1 MRHLIFLISFISV
14 LHVSAQTCCSGG
26 IPLSNNIGLD
36 FQDVGSFQLGI
47 TYDYNYLN
55 TLKAGTQNLEDNARQ
70 RITHSALV
78 NLGYTFSNKLSV
90 EGLLTYVNQRR
101 EITQITTDLDQ
112 TSGIGDAVVLIK
124 YRFDKFLNNKLIIG
138 IGSKLPLGSS
148 TKTDDQG
155 ITYNADLQP
164 GSNAFDLLYFTQY
177 GFQAN
182 FRPSFSINSRLI
194 YRATGTNNSY
204 FGDTTYKF
212 GNELQAFL
220 NFSDQFVLNKTLINP
235 SLSLK
240 YRHAALD
247 EIGGSE
253 LNNTGGDWWF
263 IIPNLSVDLNA
274 TLGLFARAEIPIYS
288 NVYGTQLTPTYR
300 ISTGILFTFKP
311 KQFENSTR

>member
-1 MRHLIFLISFISV
+1 M
-14 LHVSAQTCCSGG
+14 
-26 IPLSNNIGLD
+26 
-36 FQDVGSFQLGI
+36 
-47 TYDYNYLN
+47 
-55 TLKAGTQNLEDNARQ
+55 
-70 RITHSALV
+70 
-78 NLGYTFSNKLSV
+78 
-90 EGLLTYVNQRR
+90 
-101 EITQITTDLDQ
+101 
-112 TSGIGDAVVLIK
+112 
-124 YRFDKFLNNKLIIG
+124 IIG

-263 IIPNLSVDLNA
+263 IIPNLSVALNA